1 MRGFVSA
8 CTSWSAIEPRQAG
21 PQGGTEVRF
30 IEDTA
35 YLLLL
40 PWLVLSCLSHRAH
53 AHLPRDSVSP
63 SGLAMPPMLTL
74 SQDCLTDMATG

>member
-1 MRGFVSA
+1 M
-8 CTSWSAIEPRQAG
+8 
-21 PQGGTEVRF
+21 
-30 IEDTA
+30 EDTA

-40 PWLVLSCLSHRAH
+40 PWLVLSLLSHRAH